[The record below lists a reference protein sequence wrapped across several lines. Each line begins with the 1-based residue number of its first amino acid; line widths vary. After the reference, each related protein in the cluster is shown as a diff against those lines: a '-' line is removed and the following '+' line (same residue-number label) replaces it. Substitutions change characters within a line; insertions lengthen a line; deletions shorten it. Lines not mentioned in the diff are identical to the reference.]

1 MFFYVGP
8 AKRELTRSRE
18 RIMTVRTSVAC
29 VVCLLVTW
37 ACGGPVSLPDAKFPI
52 PVPPDAKLVDTA
64 YADTGEDFMGQFRTV
79 SWTLKSSKN
88 LDDVIAFYKQQLPDA
103 EEGQTEDGVVFLK
116 SIPADS
122 KPKEKVMVFFYS
134 NDKIYLSQDTLKQ

>member
-1 MFFYVGP
+1 
-8 AKRELTRSRE
+8 
-18 RIMTVRTSVAC
+18 MTFRTSVPC

-52 PVPPDAKLVDTA
+52 PVPPDAKLDDTT

-88 LDDVIAFYKQQLPDA
+88 LDNVIAFYKQQLPEA
-103 EEGQTEDGVVFLK
+103 EEGQTEEGVVFLK

-134 NDKIYLSQDTLKQ
+134 NDKIYVSQDTLKQQ